1 MADHFAKQGFVVHM
15 LDLRGFGYRFIEKW
29 GLKIK

>member
-15 LDLRGFGYRFIEKW
+15 LDLRGFGYKKFIES
-29 GLKIK
+29 I